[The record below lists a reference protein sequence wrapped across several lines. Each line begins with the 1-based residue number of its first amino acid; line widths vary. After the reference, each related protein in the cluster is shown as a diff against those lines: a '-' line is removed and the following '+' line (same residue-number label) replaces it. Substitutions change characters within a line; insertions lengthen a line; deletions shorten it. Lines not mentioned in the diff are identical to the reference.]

1 MSILDQDPLP
11 GASGMKAQ
19 GQRPTGWEVGLP
31 TPGWEDWVPTGT
43 TAIRLRAASLV

>member
-19 GQRPTGWEVGLP
+19 GQRPTP
-31 TPGWEDWVPTGT
+31 PGWEDWVPTGT